1 MDNKNAID
9 RMIGWTADRYHYARN
24 SFTKYRTQPKAPPYL
39 REELANVYGIN
50 LDWLNDYD
58 DEQLQQLAVRISWV
72 YSNVDRI
79 AKEVSDAKLEV
90 YKRGS
95 NAKDIEHDFERLIE
109 SPNQFFGRMALFQY
123 LIWSLMLCED
133 GAYWYLAPDSSNR
146 NTIREIWPVQMN
158 RLTPIKNQQQF
169 ISGYEYRVNG
179 RKPYIIPSQYICR
192 FFLPNPFDMWKSLT
206 PLVAAKYAM
215 DVYTGI
221 ASSQRSLFTEGGG
234 IPLSIVT
241 VDPNMGDPDFNAVR
255 AQIQEDW
262 KNEKRI
268 AVARAGTIDV
278 KAVGISNKDLEAIS
292 SINTNRDEIDS
303 VFMGIPWRT
312 PNFLGGE
319 GIREA
324 NRQIR
329 ERVIHP
335 LHTLISTQIQ
345 IHIMNLYYAN
355 GRDTSDYLVRFE
367 DVRDRD
373 RALAVQEHS
382 VNWRAMTLNEARF
395 QLGLP
400 PYNDNRF
407 DDMGNLLLH
416 LSINPS
422 YIQSLY
428 GLDESNIRDPQK
440 KPDGVGNLPDSA
452 SPERTTNMLVESGSD
467 ANVSLRS
474 IDVDS
479 AINEAIRTELKRYRT
494 VLLRTFR
501 KHESVVDKS
510 FDTDIIPFDIMS
522 SIKMQLVSVAS
533 ESDIN
538 EIFAEHLK

>member
-1 MDNKNAID
+1 MNIVD
-9 RMIGWTADRYHYARN
+9 RMVGWTADRYHHALN
-24 SFTKYRTQPKAPPYL
+24 SFTKYRTQAKAPPYL
-39 REELANVYGIN
+39 REELASVYGIDLN
-50 LDWLNDYD
+50 WLNDYD
-58 DEQLQQLAVRISWV
+58 EEKLQQLAIRISWV
-72 YSNVDRI
+72 FSNIDRI

-95 NAKDIEHDFERLIE
+95 NEKNIDHDFEKLIE
-109 SPNQFFGRMALFQY
+109 SPNEFFGRMALFQY
-123 LIWSLMLCED
+123 LIWSLMLSED
-133 GAYWYLAPDSSNR
+133 GAYWYLALDSSNP
-146 NTIREIWPVQMN
+146 NVIREIWPVQMN
-158 RLTPIKNQQQF
+158 RLKPIRNDRRF
-169 ISGYEYRVNG
+169 ITGYWYRTNG
-179 RKPYIIPSQYICR
+179 STKPVYIPARNICR
-192 FFLPNPFDMWKSLT
+192 FFLPDPFDMWKSLS
-206 PLVAAKYAM
+206 PLIAAKYSM
-215 DVYTGI
+215 DIYAGI

-255 AQIQEDW
+255 AQIQQDW
-262 KNEKRI
+262 RDEKRI

-303 VFMGIPWRT
+303 VFMGIPWRSN
-312 PNFLGGE
+312 NFLGGE

-335 LHTLISTQIQ
+335 LHTLIATQIQ
-345 IHIMNLYYAN
+345 IHIMNPYYAG
-355 GRDTSDYLVRFE
+355 GRDTSEHFVRFE
-367 DVRDRD
+367 DVRQFD

-382 VNWRAMTLNEARF
+382 VNWRAMTLDESRF

-400 PYNDNRF
+400 PYRDERF
-407 DDMGNLLLH
+407 DKMGNLLLH
-416 LSINPS
+416 LAINPS

-428 GLDESNIRDPQK
+428 GLNESNIRDPQK
-440 KPDGVGNLPDSA
+440 KPTGVGNLPDSA
-452 SPERTTNMLVESGSD
+452 SPERMTNMLVEAGSD
-467 ANVSLRS
+467 ANVSTRS
-474 IDVDS
+474 IDIDS

-522 SIKMQLVSVAS
+522 NIKMQLVSVAN

-538 EIFAEHLK
+538 EVFAEYLRS